1 MSDALT
7 EGNRT
12 ASTPVAAGPGA
23 MLRAARLQRGLHI
36 GALAAA
42 MKVPQAKLEAL
53 EADRFADL
61 PDATF
66 VRALAL
72 SVSRALKTDPAPILA
87 LLPGA
92 PHIHLERVDG
102 GLNMPF
108 RERPGHTA
116 PVEWAAG
123 NWPLIGIVAAL
134 LLAAAGMAWAPRDWL
149 RALPS
154 LRSTPA
160 ATADAAATVATSDAA
175 ATAPAPDRQSAPV
188 ALSASALAGTLGES
202 LPTPSAQVPNAVP
215 GGATSSAASGVG
227 APIAQALVR
236 IRAIED
242 TWIQATDAGD
252 KIVLSRLLSAGEVVG
267 LEAAEALKIR
277 VGNAKGTELTHRGQ
291 VLDLKP
297 STRDN
302 VATVDLR

>member
-1 MSDALT
+1 MSDALI
-7 EGNRT
+7 EGIRP
-12 ASTPVAAGPGA
+12 ASAHGATGPGA
-23 MLRAARLQRGLHI
+23 MLRAVRLQRGLHI

-72 SVSRALKTDPAPILA
+72 SVSRTLKTDPAPILA

-108 RERPGHTA
+108 RERPGHIA

-134 LLAAAGMAWAPRDWL
+134 LLAAAGMAWAPHDWL

-154 LRSTPA
+154 FRPTPA
-160 ATADAAATVATSDAA
+160 PPVDAAATV
-175 ATAPAPDRQSAPV
+175 PAPDRQSAPV
-188 ALSASALAGTLGES
+188 ALSASALAGTRVES
-202 LPTPSAQVPNAVP
+202 VSAAAAQPTSAVP
-215 GGATSSAASGVG
+215 GETASSSVAGVG
-227 APIAQALVR
+227 APNPQAIVR

-267 LEAAEALKIR
+267 LEGAAALKIR
-277 VGNAKGTELTHRGQ
+277 VGNAKGTELMHRGQ

>member
-1 MSDALT
+1 MSEAQFERSTALP
-7 EGNRT
+7 
-12 ASTPVAAGPGA
+12 SPHVAGPGA

-53 EADRFADL
+53 EADRFTDL

-87 LLPGA
+87 MLPGTA
-92 PHIHLERVDG
+92 HINLERVDG

-108 RERPGHTA
+108 RERPGRAA
-116 PVEWAAG
+116 PAEWAAG

-149 RALPS
+149 RAWPAPRATPVAPS
-154 LRSTPA
+154 DVP
-160 ATADAAATVATSDAA
+160 
-175 ATAPAPDRQSAPV
+175 ATAPASVRESTPV
-188 ALSASALAGTLGES
+188 ALSASALAGALVES
-202 LPTPSAQVPNAVP
+202 AAAAVP
-215 GGATSSAASGVG
+215 ASATAAGQAEAASAAPST
-227 APIAQALVR
+227 QAAVR
-236 IRAIED
+236 IRALED

-252 KIVLSRLLSAGEVVG
+252 KVVLSRLLTAGEVVG
-267 LEAAEALKIR
+267 LDGAAALKIR
-277 VGNAKGTELTHRGQ
+277 VGNARGTELTHRGQ

-302 VATVDLR
+302 VATLDLR